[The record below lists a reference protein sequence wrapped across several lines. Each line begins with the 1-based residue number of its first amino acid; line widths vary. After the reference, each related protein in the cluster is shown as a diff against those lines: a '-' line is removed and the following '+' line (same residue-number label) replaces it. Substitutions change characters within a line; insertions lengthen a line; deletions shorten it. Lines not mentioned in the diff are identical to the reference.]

1 MGPLG
6 GVRIVEL
13 AGIGPAPFCGMMLG
27 DMGAEVLRIDRVAPV
42 DIGLNGD
49 PKFDVLNRG
58 KQSVAIDLKSP
69 DGLAAALRL
78 ISQADAVIEGFRP
91 GVTERLGLG
100 PAECLSRNPR
110 LVYGRVT
117 GWGQTGPMAR
127 VAGHDVNYIALAGV
141 LNAIG
146 RRGERPLPPL
156 NLIGDF
162 GGGGMYLA
170 FGVVCAILRAR
181 QSGTGQVVDA
191 AMIDGSLSLM
201 AGIFGLRAE
210 GVWTDDRGTNTLDTG
225 APFYDVYETADQKY
239 VAIGA
244 LEERFYQELLKRL
257 GLENDGLPEQWDRA
271 GWPRLHEAFSTRI
284 GSRTRDDWVK
294 IFADSDACFAPVLSV
309 EEAITHPHHR
319 DRGTFV
325 KLDGVAQPAP
335 APRFSITEPEIQSP
349 PPLPGEHSESA
360 LAAWG
365 FSADEIATLLSTN
378 AVRQTVMPYTK
389 ERR

>member
-1 MGPLG
+1 LGPLS

-27 DMGAEVLRIDRVAPV
+27 DMGAEVLRIDRAGPV
-42 DIGLNGD
+42 DLGLNVD

-69 DGLAAALRL
+69 AGIAAALRL
-78 ISQADAVIEGFRP
+78 IARADAVIEGFRP
-91 GVTERLGLG
+91 GVMERLGLG
-100 PAECLSRNPR
+100 PEDCLTRNPR

-127 VAGHDVNYIALAGV
+127 IAGHDVNYIALAGV
-141 LNAIG
+141 LHAIG

-181 QSGTGQVVDA
+181 QSGRGQVIDA

-210 GVWTDDRGTNTLDTG
+210 GAWSDERGANALDTG
-225 APFYDVYETADQKY
+225 APFYDVYETADGRY

-244 LEERFYQELLKRL
+244 LEDRFYRELLKRL
-257 GLENDGLPEQWDRA
+257 GLEGEGLAEQWDRA
-271 GWPRLHEAFSTRI
+271 GWPRLREALAARI
-284 GSRTRDDWVK
+284 ASRTRDEWET
-294 IFADSDACFAPVLSV
+294 IFADSDACFAPVLSA
-309 EEAITHPHHR
+309 EEAVAHPHHR
-319 DRGTFV
+319 ARGTFV
-325 KLDGVAQPAP
+325 TLDGVTQPAP
-335 APRFSITEPEIQSP
+335 APRFSDTGAEIQSP
-349 PPLPGEHSESA
+349 PPVPGEHSESA

-365 FSADEIATLLSTN
+365 FSPDEIAALLREN
-378 AVRQTVMPYTK
+378 AVRQAAG
-389 ERR
+389 